1 MTTINGSEPEM
12 HFETQEPQPFS
23 RQELRGMIRA
33 PLRMADLVLGARQR
47 FIANV
52 AQEHRLPTLLLALT
66 IATVVFALPF
76 GAVLGLARFWRV
88 AVLLLGGLAIC
99 LPSLHIF
106 GRYLGARMSWAQTLS
121 VSLAATAVTSLFTLA
136 FAPIIGFLRA
146 TMNDAGEVPWEAMAV
161 LLLIGAFAAGIA
173 QLFRMLRGASA
184 LRALGP
190 SLGLVLI
197 PWLALYCFITFRLA
211 NVLSLVASGASIS
224 CITSVG

>member
-76 GAVLGLARFWRV
+76 GAVLERV
-88 AVLLLGGLAIC
+88 
-99 LPSLHIF
+99 
-106 GRYLGARMSWAQTLS
+106 
-121 VSLAATAVTSLFTLA
+121 
-136 FAPIIGFLRA
+136 
-146 TMNDAGEVPWEAMAV
+146 
-161 LLLIGAFAAGIA
+161 
-173 QLFRMLRGASA
+173 GASVFA
-184 LRALGP
+184 
-190 SLGLVLI
+190 
-197 PWLALYCFITFRLA
+197 
-211 NVLSLVASGASIS
+211 
-224 CITSVG
+224 